1 MDIYAFYSTSQSGSS
16 TKSLELKISLSGWL
30 PKRNPLATA
39 AMGQDAEV
47 NQGESDRF
55 IEQWIAYIMV
65 SFRFSRKKQTTLT
78 VIVQ

>member
-1 MDIYAFYSTSQSGSS
+1 MDIMDIYAFC
-16 TKSLELKISLSGWL
+16 ISLRQFHQVAGTENISLWL
-30 PKRNPLATA
+30 ASQKESP
-39 AMGQDAEV
+39 GHGGHGDAEV